1 VSNLSSIP
9 VYDPTASKTQTASSS
24 TGTSVQDMSQNFLKM
39 LTVQLQ
45 NQDPLN
51 PMDNA
56 SMTSQLAAL
65 NTVDGINRLNTSIN
79 SLVTQV
85 QSANFMNLSTS
96 VGKTAMIAGS
106 DMYFGGSPV
115 YTTARLSSP
124 ATALQAVIKDAS
136 GQVIKKVDLGAA
148 NAGDTDFIWD
158 GSTDAGTVAPGGH
171 YQIQFTA
178 ANVNGSASQ
187 PTSYVGSTVA
197 SVGQDATGILV
208 GLGDGRQA
216 KSTDILKWVGL

>member
-1 VSNLSSIP
+1 MGNLSSIP
-9 VYDPTASKTQTASSS
+9 IYDPKAVKTTSSMG

-79 SLVTQV
+79 SLVAQV
-85 QSANFMNLSTS
+85 QSANFMNLSSS
-96 VGKTAMIAGS
+96 VGKTAMVAGS
-106 DMYFGGSPV
+106 DMYFGGAPI
-115 YTTARLSSP
+115 YTTARLSNPTSN
-124 ATALQAVIKDAS
+124 LQAIIKNAS
-136 GQVIKKVDLGAA
+136 GQVIKKVDLGVA
-148 NAGDTDFIWD
+148 NTGDTDFIWD
-158 GSTDAGTVAPGGH
+158 GSMDAGGYAPNGR
-171 YQIQFTA
+171 YQIEFSA
-178 ANVNGSASQ
+178 ANLNGVVSQ
-187 PTSYVGSTVA
+187 PTSYVGSMVA
-197 SVGQDATGILV
+197 SVGQDTTGILL

-216 KSTDILKWVGL
+216 KSTDVLKWVGL